1 MKTILKYCLFYTLLA
16 GCIAGITYVSYHKG
30 NTDMAKYAA
39 NYSREQFYRGMF
51 ISCYVVFGK
60 QDECSQGIR
69 NAITNNWYE
78 TNDPVTRTP

>member
-1 MKTILKYCLFYTLLA
+1 MKQKIFNYIMIFNIVVFIALFA
-16 GCIAGITYVSYHKG
+16 YHKG

-69 NAITNNWYE
+69 NAIANNWYE
-78 TNDPVTRTP
+78 TVDPVTRTP